1 MRDIQK
7 AGGVAALLGA
17 LLAVANL
24 VVIFGLIGPSVL
36 GDRARLVDIA
46 INQPTPL
53 LALDLIKLL
62 SAAAALVLVV
72 ALPRRLRAAPD
83 LMRLATACGI
93 ISIALLLANGVIS
106 YTVVAQAAS
115 FYGGDP
121 AIYLAVN
128 AIINALGFA
137 AIFANGGWYLL
148 VSWAALAAGELPKA
162 LALLG
167 LVLGVISLIVF
178 VLQPLALAVLLIGLI
193 WSTWLGVVLLR
204 GPAPGRAPVVAQA

>member
-7 AGGVAALLGA
+7 AGGIAALLGA

-46 INQPTPL
+46 ITQPAPL

-93 ISIALLLANGVIS
+93 ISIALLLANAVIS
-106 YTVVAQAAS
+106 YTVVAQAAG

-148 VSWAALAAGELPKA
+148 VSWTALAAGELPKA

-167 LVLGVISLIVF
+167 LVLGVISLLVF

-193 WSTWLGVVLLR
+193 WSTWLGVELLR
-204 GPAPGRAPVVAQA
+204 GPAPGRAPVVARA